1 MQILTLTADDRCHGK
16 RLDAA
21 LAILVPDQSRSA
33 LQECI
38 ANGAVQVAGKTI
50 TKTSFKLSAGQEIV
64 LNLPDPE
71 NLEALPQDLPL
82 NVVYQDDDILVINK
96 PIDFVVHP
104 GAGVKDGTVM
114 NALLYHF
121 PQTATLARAGI
132 VHRLD
137 KDTSG
142 LMVVALSAKAQQR
155 LTKAIAKHEVVR
167 EYEAI
172 VEGLLT
178 AGGTVEGDIAR
189 DPYNRTRMA
198 VVPDGMG
205 REAVT
210 HYRAMERYRAHTRIR
225 LRLETGRTH
234 QIRVHMASIGH
245 PLLGDPQYGGRR
257 PKHLPKASEELV
269 QALRAFN
276 HQALHAVHLEL
287 VHPISGENLSFD
299 APLPA
304 DMVALMELLRQDEA
318 CHAGM

>member
-1 MQILTLTADDRCHGK
+1 MQTLTLTADDSCHGK

-21 LAILVPDQSRSA
+21 LARLVPDQSRSS

-38 ANGAVQVAGKTI
+38 AAGAVQVAGQVI
-50 TKTSFKLSAGQEIV
+50 TKPSFKLSAGQE
-64 LNLPDPE
+64 LTLQLPEAE
-71 NLEALPQDLPL
+71 NLTALPQDLPL
-82 NVVYQDDDILVINK
+82 DVVHQDADILVINK
-96 PIDFVVHP
+96 PINFVVHP
-104 GAGVKDGTVM
+104 GAGIKDGTVM

-121 PQTATLARAGI
+121 PQTAVLPRAGI

-178 AGGTVEGDIAR
+178 GGGTVEGDIAR

-210 HYRAMERYRAHTRIR
+210 HYRVMERYRAHTRIR

-234 QIRVHMASIGH
+234 QIRVHMANIGH

-257 PKHLPKASEELV
+257 PKHLPKATAELV

-287 VHPISGENLSFD
+287 VHPITKEELHFD

-304 DMVALMELLRQDEA
+304 DMTALMDLLRQDGED
-318 CHAGM
+318 HAGT